1 MVHASRSARLGC
13 SSTHPWGR
21 EVLSTLLLAALKVGF
36 LLLMWV
42 FILFVVNTVRADL
55 FGRQVTAEELVGAG
69 EQASSLQ
76 QGRQQLRSRRKKARQ
91 APPSIPTRVAITTG
105 RAAGSSAALPRI
117 GQEIIMGRA
126 ASCQLDIDDDYAS
139 SRHAKI
145 WRDDEG
151 FVVEDM
157 LSTNGTY
164 VNGQQ
169 ITQPTRIDIG
179 DVVRVGRTQMQLE
192 A

>member
-1 MVHASRSARLGC
+1 MAHASRSVRPAC

-36 LLLMWV
+36 LLLMWI
-42 FILFVVNTVRADL
+42 FILFVLNTVRADL
-55 FGRQVTAEELVGAG
+55 FGRRVTAEELVGAG
-69 EQASSLQ
+69 EQASSFR
-76 QGRQQLRSRRKKARQ
+76 QGGARLRSRSK
-91 APPSIPTRVAITTG
+91 APPPTPTKVAITTG
-105 RAAGSSAALPRI
+105 KAAGSSATLPEI

-126 ASCQLDIDDDYAS
+126 ASCQLDIDDDFAS

-145 WRDDEG
+145 WRDEEG

-169 ITQPTRIDIG
+169 ISQPTRIDIG

>member
-1 MVHASRSARLGC
+1 M
-13 SSTHPWGR
+13 
-21 EVLSTLLLAALKVGF
+21 LAALKVGF
-36 LLLMWV
+36 LLLMWI

-55 FGRQVTAEELVGAG
+55 FGRRVTAEELVGAG
-69 EQASSLQ
+69 EQASSLK
-76 QGRQQLRSRRKKARQ
+76 QGGERFRRRGKKA
-91 APPSIPTRVAITTG
+91 APAWPTKVAITTG
-105 RAAGSSAALPRI
+105 RAAGSSATLPEV
-117 GQEIIMGRA
+117 GQEIVLGRA

-145 WRDDEG
+145 WRDEEG

-164 VNGQQ
+164 VNGHQ
-169 ITQPTRIDIG
+169 ISQPTRISMG